1 MGSLPITHV
10 KLYKHGVG
18 FFRRHGTV
26 EGEEAKLSFRSE
38 DVNDVLKSLTVF
50 DEGGG
55 RILGVDYATPKTTEE
70 RLARCTVRLGDTAS
84 LRDLLKGSRGRA
96 VRLSLDGGKAQ
107 AGTLVGI
114 DDATDGGPLE
124 TSLVSVLLEDTAKVQ
139 VVRLGS
145 VRGVE
150 ILDEQGAADLRFFL
164 ETSLD
169 REDSRH
175 VTVRLTPG
183 SHKLNLSYIAPAPT
197 WRVSYRL
204 VLDDASTVVPKGG
217 RDDALKDVMDT
228 SKSGTKVGPK
238 AGPKGDSRGSSEDP
252 KALLLGWGIFD
263 NSLEEDLE
271 GVSLSLVAG
280 MPVSFV
286 YDLSTSFTP
295 ERPVVHEE
303 GRVAAGPIGMEAAQG
318 LAGAAMMP
326 DEEMAREEA
335 VVEAYAPMEMSARGM
350 AALSGDAL
358 RDAAPVAAEGKAHDE
373 LFEYAVSTPVTVG
386 RGQSAMVPI
395 VSSDLGCKKD
405 LIYNGAK
412 LPDHPMA
419 TLRLQND
426 SGLTLERGPVTVLG
440 AGEYLGEAV
449 LPFTTAG
456 GEIVVPYAVELGV
469 KVSEDTGSRSEL
481 HHIYVRNAYF
491 NIEEWLI
498 SWREYTV
505 SNKTAG
511 RVKVLVE
518 HSPTYEAELFETP
531 DPAEKTDEHLRFEVQ
546 VPARGEKKLRVQE
559 RRLISRREEIRRQ
572 SYETLQRYLRAGLID
587 KGTHDS
593 VRELLRLMEKIERT
607 NENLGE
613 IAREREKIHAAQK
626 QIQGNMKA
634 LGTSGKEGELRAG
647 YVAKLEAT
655 EKNLKALEE
664 NETGFKE
671 QLASH
676 EADLDR
682 RLLELR

>member
-10 KLYKHGVG
+10 TLYKHGVG
-18 FFRRHGTV
+18 FFRRHGAI
-26 EGEEAKLSFRSE
+26 EGEEATLSFRSE
-38 DVNDVLKSLTVF
+38 DINDVLKSLTVV

-70 RLARCTVRLGDTAS
+70 RLARCTVRLDDAAS
-84 LRDLLKGSRGRA
+84 LRDLLKGSRGRS

-114 DDATDGGPLE
+114 DDAPQGEPME
-124 TSLVSVLLEDTAKVQ
+124 TSLVSLLLDGTAKVQ
-139 VVRLGS
+139 VVRLGQ

-150 ILDEQGAADLRFFL
+150 ILDEQGASDLRFFL
-164 ETSLD
+164 ETSLESD
-169 REDSRH
+169 DYRQ
-175 VTVRLTPG
+175 VTIRLSLG
-183 SHKLNLSYIAPAPT
+183 GHKLGISYIAPAPT

-204 VLDDASTVVPKGG
+204 VLDEASEGSPEGG
-217 RDDALKDVMDT
+217 
-228 SKSGTKVGPK
+228 SKSGAKRASK
-238 AGPKGDSRGSSEDP
+238 ADTNEGA
-252 KALLLGWGIFD
+252 KALLMGWGIFD

-303 GRVAAGPIGMEAAQG
+303 GRVAAGPIDTEAAEG

-326 DEEMAREEA
+326 DEEMAREEPA
-335 VVEAYAPMEMSARGM
+335 LEAYAPAEASMRDI
-350 AALSGDAL
+350 AALSTDAL
-358 RDAAPVAAEGKAHDE
+358 RRAAPVAAEGRALDE

-395 VSSDLGCKKD
+395 VSSDLNCVKD

-412 LPDHPMA
+412 LPDHPVA
-419 TLRLQND
+419 TLRLKNE

-440 AGEYLGEAV
+440 AGEYLGEAL
-449 LPFTTAG
+449 LPFTAAG

-469 KVSEDTGSRSEL
+469 KVTEEGGSRSEL
-481 HHIYVRNAYF
+481 HHLYVESAYF
-491 NIEEWLI
+491 KIEEWLI
-498 SWREYTV
+498 SWRDYAVT
-505 SNKTAG
+505 NKTAA

-518 HSPTYEAELFETP
+518 HSPTYEAELFDTP
-531 DPAEKTDEHLRFEVQ
+531 DPVESTDEHLRFEVR
-546 VPARGEKKLRVQE
+546 VPARGEKTLRVQE
-559 RRLISRREEIRRQ
+559 RRLIARREEIRRQ
-572 SYETLQRYLRAGLID
+572 SYESLQKYLRKGLID
-587 KGTHDS
+587 RETHDA
-593 VRELLRLMEKIERT
+593 VREILGLRENIERT
-607 NENLGE
+607 REKLADIE
-613 IAREREKIHAAQK
+613 REREKIHASQK

-634 LGTSGKEGELRAG
+634 LGASGKEGELRAG

-655 EKNLKALEE
+655 EERLRELDEKEADFKA
-664 NETGFKE
+664 
-671 QLASH
+671 QLARY
-676 EADLDR
+676 EEDLDR
-682 RLLELR
+682 RLRGLR